1 MCVCAFS
8 FPSPDSIKKL
18 FTYIFR
24 VNLSTLA
31 YFMHNAII
39 NFTLAYQLNPCNFLF
54 PCIYLLFY
62 ANIRDQAHARA
73 HHRAR
78 TQLNCAVRSLCV
90 CVNVCVSGF
99 GRFLTLLSSVCY
111 LCCFIVKNSV
121 HKTPFGCKQRKHRI
135 EVNGRDNMH
144 TPKKH
149 TNHFYFLSACVL
161 SVFICCGWLF
171 PVVNPI
177 VIYTELVSSSLT
189 AH

>member
-73 HHRAR
+73 HHRAH
-78 TQLNCAVRSLCV
+78 TQLNCAVRSL
-90 CVNVCVSGF
+90 
-99 GRFLTLLSSVCY
+99 
-111 LCCFIVKNSV
+111 
-121 HKTPFGCKQRKHRI
+121 
-135 EVNGRDNMH
+135 
-144 TPKKH
+144 
-149 TNHFYFLSACVL
+149 
-161 SVFICCGWLF
+161 
-171 PVVNPI
+171 
-177 VIYTELVSSSLT
+177 
-189 AH
+189 